1 MYMKQKTSK
10 KWTGRDA
17 VLLAIALLFFI
28 GFALWQNNDLTLT
41 QYTAA
46 TAKDVPKE
54 GLKIVQVSDLHN
66 KSFGKQNEKLLS
78 RIREQN
84 PDLILMTGD
93 AADCRRTDIEV
104 VLDFSA
110 AATEIAPVYYVSGN
124 HENRLRIDRKTALYA
139 GLRESGV
146 QILNDETQTVSVRGC
161 EIVLLGLD
169 DAHLAGGTLQ
179 TLCADLPENTLQIL
193 LAHEPQELTN
203 YAAAGVDFV
212 FSGHTHGG
220 QVRLPFIGGLAAPD
234 QGLFP
239 QYDAGEFTENETVL
253 YVSRGLGNSLFPV
266 RVLNRPELVCVT
278 VTAEE

>member
-10 KWTGRDA
+10 KWRGRDA

-104 VLDFSA
+104 VLDFLA

-179 TLCADLPENTLQIL
+179 TLCEDLPENTLQIL

-220 QVRLPFIGGLAAPD
+220 QVRLPFVGGLAAPD

-239 QYDAGEFTENETVL
+239 QYDAGEFTENKTVL

>member
-10 KWTGRDA
+10 KWRGRDA

-28 GFALWQNNDLTLT
+28 GFVLWQNNDLTLT
-41 QYTAA
+41 QYAAA

-93 AADCRRTDIEV
+93 AADCCRTDIEV

-220 QVRLPFIGGLAAPD
+220 QVRLPFVGGLAAPD

>member
-10 KWTGRDA
+10 KWRGRDA

-104 VLDFSA
+104 VLDFLA

-220 QVRLPFIGGLAAPD
+220 QMRLPFIGGLAAPD

-266 RVLNRPELVCVT
+266 RVFNRPELVCVT

>member
-10 KWTGRDA
+10 KWRGRDA

-104 VLDFSA
+104 VLDFLA

-220 QVRLPFIGGLAAPD
+220 QMRLPFIGGLAAPD

-239 QYDAGEFTENETVL
+239 QYDAGEFTENDTVL